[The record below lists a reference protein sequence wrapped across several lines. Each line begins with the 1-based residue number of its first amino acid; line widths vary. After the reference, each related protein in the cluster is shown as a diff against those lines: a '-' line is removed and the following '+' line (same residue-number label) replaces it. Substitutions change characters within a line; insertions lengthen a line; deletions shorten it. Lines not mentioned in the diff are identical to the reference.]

1 MVEKQKDKKPNPLFS
16 LINALF
22 VSKDYVYNITEETAK
37 QNIFMVLRRLGIKYP
52 IEANVFNDGKVNP
65 IDVIHFWGDYLFCGY
80 IPDWVRTSVK
90 PKKINKNDI
99 TSADIKLYKTNND
112 ITDKQ
117 FEDAMKFF
125 PDELISEI
133 KAERDF
139 YKKINNSR
147 TNEKETD

>member
-1 MVEKQKDKKPNPLFS
+1 MENE
-16 LINALF
+16 N
-22 VSKDYVYNITEETAK
+22 
-37 QNIFMVLRRLGIKYP
+37 
-52 IEANVFNDGKVNP
+52 
-65 IDVIHFWGDYLFCGY
+65 
-80 IPDWVRTSVK
+80 
-90 PKKINKNDI
+90 NKNDI